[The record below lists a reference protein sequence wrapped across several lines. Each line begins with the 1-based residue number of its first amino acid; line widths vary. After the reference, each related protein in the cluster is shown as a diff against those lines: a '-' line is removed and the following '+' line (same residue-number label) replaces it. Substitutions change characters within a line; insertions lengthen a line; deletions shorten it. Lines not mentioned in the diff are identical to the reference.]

1 MTQSFARWGAGDSEA
16 VDLWLKRRLPDRV
29 REALR
34 REIARGRW
42 HPYLPSERHL
52 SEHLQ
57 VSRPTVHLA
66 LAALAREGII
76 QASADSRWRIAES
89 IRKSQPASRRRAAVV
104 LLRSG
109 TKTGPDLTSL
119 LQFVDLLRAQ
129 LHRLGYDLH
138 VVDPFGQGASRLDAS
153 LSQLDAEY
161 RPSFYILHSIPPVV
175 HRRFEG
181 QEVPA
186 IIVGSHEPDSG
197 LPSIDINPDLL
208 MRHAVHYLAG
218 RGHRRIALLNLLSG
232 SFGVSRRKEIF
243 LGSCRERG
251 RDGVSG
257 LVITSPSRPDA
268 VEAAVRRMFRHR
280 RPPTAVVV
288 TQLEYLIGLYT
299 TLGQLGLRIPQ
310 DVSVLS
316 EYYLPVM
323 AFLRPVPTAY
333 DWPAQSFVTRII
345 RLMRDYLRLTIWP
358 RASWNI
364 IPELKE
370 GRSVATIRHRVD

>member
-1 MTQSFARWGAGDSEA
+1 MPQSSARWSAGNSET
-16 VDLWLKRRLPDRV
+16 VDLWLTRRLPDRV

-42 HPYLPSERHL
+42 TAYLPSERHL

-66 LAALAREGII
+66 LTALAREGVI
-76 QASADSRWRIAES
+76 QARAGNRWRIAES
-89 IRKSQPASRRRAAVV
+89 IRKSQLDSGRRAAVV

-109 TKTGPDLTSL
+109 SKTVPDLTSML
-119 LQFVDLLRAQ
+119 LFVDLLRAQ

-138 VVDPFGQGASRLDAS
+138 VADPSVEGASRLDAI

-161 RPSFYILHSIPPVV
+161 RPSFYILHSIPPAF
-175 HRRFEG
+175 HRRFER

-218 RGHRRIALLNLLSG
+218 RGHRRIALLNLPSG
-232 SFGVSRRKEIF
+232 SLGVSRRKEIF
-243 LGSCRERG
+243 LRSCKERA

-268 VEAAVRRMFRHR
+268 VEAAVRRMFRR

-288 TQLEYLIGLYT
+288 TQLEYLIELYT

-333 DWPAQSFVTRII
+333 DWPTQSFVTRII
-345 RLMRDYLRLTIWP
+345 RLMRDYLRLRIWP

-364 IPELKE
+364 IPDLKE
-370 GRSVATIRHRVD
+370 GRSVATIRHRID